1 MPPAVNRVSRE
12 LRIVLGS
19 CGAAE
24 LFLRG
29 GSEKRVADVLRIAIR
44 SRACKTRDIVFNAI
58 EIEKIRSEFPILSA
72 LSGKRPLVYL
82 DNAATA
88 QKPQCVID
96 AVSRFYSGGNANIH
110 RGLYRLSAEATA
122 AFERARESVAR
133 FINAREA
140 RECIFTR
147 GATEAINLVAASWGM
162 KHLREGDEILL
173 TQLEHHA
180 DIVPWQLVA
189 ERTGAKIVAA
199 PILPNGELDVPAWK
213 NLLTERTRFVGITAM
228 SNALGVVNPVKELVA
243 AAHAVGALA
252 LVDGAQSVAHGI
264 TDVREIDCD
273 FFVFSGHK
281 VFGPTGIGVLY
292 GRAEILNAM
301 PPYQGGGDMIEK
313 VDFSGTTFREIPERF
328 EAGTPNICG
337 AVALGVAL
345 DYFLPLRLAAAEHEA
360 ALLRYATEKLAAVPG
375 LKIFGD
381 TPNKASVISFQIEG
395 IHPSDIGTMLDT
407 YGIAVR
413 VGHHCAMPL
422 MKALGVTGTVRASFA
437 FYNTFAEVDAF
448 VDALLRIQKMF

>member
-1 MPPAVNRVSRE
+1 MRFAGN
-12 LRIVLGS
+12 
-19 CGAAE
+19 
-24 LFLRG
+24 
-29 GSEKRVADVLRIAIR
+29 VLREIFRMSDENSRKRTTACLNIAMR
-44 SRACKTRDIVFNAI
+44 FCACKMLGIVSDSFD
-58 EIEKIRSEFPILSA
+58 IEKIRAEFPLLS
-72 LSGKRPLVYL
+72 LSSGKRPIIYL

-96 AVSRFYSGGNANIH
+96 AVSDFYARKNANIH

-122 AFERARESVAR
+122 AFENARETVAR

-147 GATEAINLVAASWGM
+147 GATEAVNLVANAWGM
-162 KHLREGDEILL
+162 KYLREGDEILL
-173 TQLEHHA
+173 TQMEHHA

-189 ERTGAKIVAA
+189 ERTGAKILAA
-199 PILPNGELDVPAWK
+199 PILPNGELDVAAWK
-213 NLLTERTRFVGITAM
+213 NLLSGRTRIVGISHM
-228 SNALGVVNPVKELVA
+228 SNALGTINPVKELVA

-252 LVDGAQSVAHGI
+252 LVDGAQSAAHGRV
-264 TDVREIDCD
+264 DVREIDCD

-281 VFGPTGIGVLY
+281 VFAPTGIGVLY
-292 GRAEILNAM
+292 GKAEVLCTM

-337 AVALGVAL
+337 AVGLGTAL
-345 DYFLPLRLAAAEHEA
+345 DYFSPLRDAAAAHEA
-360 ALLRYATEKLAAVPG
+360 ALLAYATEKLNAVPG
-375 LKIFGD
+375 LKIQG
-381 TPNKASVISFQIEG
+381 TAENKASVISFVIDG

-437 FYNTFAEVDAF
+437 FYNTFEEVDALA
-448 VDALLRIQKMF
+448 DALIRIRKMF

>member
-1 MPPAVNRVSRE
+1 MSD
-12 LRIVLGS
+12 S
-19 CGAAE
+19 
-24 LFLRG
+24 F
-29 GSEKRVADVLRIAIR
+29 K
-44 SRACKTRDIVFNAI
+44 
-58 EIEKIRSEFPILSA
+58 IEKIRADFPLLNLS
-72 LSGKRPLVYL
+72 SGERPLVYL

-96 AVSRFYSGGNANIH
+96 AVRDFYVRGNANIH

-122 AFERARESVAR
+122 AFENARRSVAR

-147 GATEAINLVAASWGM
+147 GATEAINLVASSWGT
-162 KHLREGDEILL
+162 KNLREGDEILL

-189 ERTGAKIVAA
+189 ERTGAKIVVA
-199 PILPNGELDVPAWK
+199 PIFPNGELNVPAWK
-213 NLLTERTRFVGITAM
+213 NLLSERTRIVGISHM
-228 SNALGVVNPVKELVA
+228 SNALGTINPVRELIA
-243 AAHAVGALA
+243 AAHAAGALV
-252 LVDGAQSVAHGI
+252 LVDGAQSAAHGCI
-264 TDVREIDCD
+264 DVQEIDCD

-292 GRAEILNAM
+292 GKAEILNAM
-301 PPYQGGGDMIEK
+301 PPYQGGGDMIDK

-337 AVALGVAL
+337 AVGLGAAL
-345 DYFLPLRLAAAEHEA
+345 DYFLPLRASAAAHEA
-360 ALLRYATEKLAAVPG
+360 DLLAYATEKLSVVPD
-375 LKIFGD
+375 LKILG
-381 TPNKASVISFQIEG
+381 TAEKKASVISFCIDG

-407 YGIAVR
+407 YNIAVR

-437 FYNTFAEVDAF
+437 FYNTFEEA
-448 VDALLRIQKMF
+448 DALADALIRIRKMF